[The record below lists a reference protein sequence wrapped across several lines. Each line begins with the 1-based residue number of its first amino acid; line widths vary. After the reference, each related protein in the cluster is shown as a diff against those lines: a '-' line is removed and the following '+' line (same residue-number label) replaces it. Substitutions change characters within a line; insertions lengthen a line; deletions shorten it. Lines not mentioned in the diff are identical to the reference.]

1 MRVTASPSF
10 QRSRLPVS
18 VLSIFRQM
26 SNFLDSGSTLYQLC
40 NPIVSLRVFS
50 SQSSLIR
57 VDFLRYSFFFLWRVD
72 SYNLCSHIPC
82 WSGHFNMPSMSY
94 MQSRWA
100 HQPIIC
106 NMYSNAKCS
115 QKIIFNNFSLIFS
128 CHTRRHTCPYS
139 RYSTWWLAEWNSI
152 ITLSRKSSQC
162 RNSLVSSVSHSFL

>member
-18 VLSIFRQM
+18 VLSVFRQM
-26 SNFLDSGSTLYQLC
+26 SNFLDSVRALYQLC
-40 NPIVSLRVFS
+40 NPVVFLRVLS

-57 VDFLRYSFFFLWRVD
+57 VDFLRCSIFFLWRVD

-82 WSGHFNMPSMSY
+82 RSGPFNMPSMSY
-94 MQSRWA
+94 MQSRRA
-100 HQPIIC
+100 HQQIIC

-128 CHTRRHTCPYS
+128 CHTRLHTCPYS
-139 RYSTWWLAEWNSI
+139 RYST
-152 ITLSRKSSQC
+152 
-162 RNSLVSSVSHSFL
+162 